1 MLDGLAFTLY
11 NVDLQL
17 FCLINLYYHPIFL
30 DDLVANFT
38 LAGILPFWGIVCV
51 LLFVSG
57 GEKGK
62 KVAILTLMA
71 LLLGFALSELF
82 KYFIARPRPF
92 YDVKAVMVT
101 TENGFSF
108 PSGHSTIAFAAC
120 TLLGLEYGY
129 LYLFIA
135 FASLIALSRVYLGV
149 HYPSD
154 VVAGA
159 LLGVFCAFLV
169 YKEKEEILRSMLR
182 FKNSLMHRFKNRYR
196 HKS

>member
-1 MLDGLAFTLY
+1 MFEGLAFTLY

-17 FCLINLYYHPIFL
+17 FYLINLYYHPIFL

-38 LAGILPFWGIVCV
+38 MAGILPFWGLLCV
-51 LLFVSG
+51 LLFVFG

-62 KVAILTLMA
+62 KAVILTLIA
-71 LLLGFALSELF
+71 LMIGFALTEIL
-82 KYFIARPRPF
+82 KYMIDRPRP
-92 YDVKAVMVT
+92 YHEVKAIMVT
-101 TENGFSF
+101 TESGSSF

-135 FASLIALSRVYLGV
+135 FASLIALSRIYLGV

-159 LLGVFCAFLV
+159 LLGIFIAFLV
-169 YKEKEEILRSMLR
+169 YKEKEEIVRAMLR
-182 FKNSLMHRFKNRYR
+182 FKNSLIHKFKNRYR